1 MERIIYK
8 LTSPNGKI
16 YIGRTNN
23 FEDRMVQHKYEAVTR
38 RKNYPLYRAIRKY
51 GWDTFNKEIIAAT
64 STEQNA
70 QILEEAFIVKY
81 NSVKKGYNATYT
93 GSGGNLWNGKTEE
106 EKQRFREK
114 MSHCVSGEKNGMYGK
129 KQSDEAKEKQRQ
141 KAKGR
146 FSLQWYI
153 DRNGQDE
160 GTKLYHE
167 RCENLSKRKMLRNE
181 KGTFISSL

>member
-1 MERIIYK
+1 MEHIIYK
-8 LTSPNGKI
+8 LTSPTGKV
-16 YIGRTNN
+16 YIGRTYDFSKRMIEHKHCALTKKMNN
-23 FEDRMVQHKYEAVTR
+23 SLYKAV
-38 RKNYPLYRAIRKY
+38 RKY
-51 GWDTFNKEIIAAT
+51 GWENITKEIIATAPT
-64 STEQNA
+64 QENA
-70 QILEEAFIVKY
+70 QILEEALIKQF
-81 NSVKKGYNATYT
+81 NSVKQGYNDTYI
-93 GSGGNLWNGKTEE
+93 GSGGNVFENLP
-106 EKQRFREK
+106 EKLEQFRKK
-114 MSHCVSGEKNGMYGK
+114 MSQATAGEKNGMYGK

>member
-1 MERIIYK
+1 MYTISISEQLTFEKIEVII
-8 LTSPNGKI
+8 
-16 YIGRTNN
+16 
-23 FEDRMVQHKYEAVTR
+23 
-38 RKNYPLYRAIRKY
+38 RKNLK
-51 GWDTFNKEIIAAT
+51 
-64 STEQNA
+64 
-70 QILEEAFIVKY
+70 LE
-81 NSVKKGYNATYT
+81 
-93 GSGGNLWNGKTEE
+93 L
-106 EKQRFREK
+106 
-114 MSHCVSGEKNGMYGK
+114 
-129 KQSDEAKEKQRQ
+129 SDEAKEKQRQ

>member
-1 MERIIYK
+1 MEHIIYK
-8 LTSPNGKI
+8 LTSPSGKV
-16 YIGRTNN
+16 YIGRTHN
-23 FEDRMVQHKYEAVTR
+23 FQDRMAQHKYEAKTN
-38 RKNYPLYRAIRKY
+38 RKGFTLYKAIRKY
-51 GWDTFNKEIIAAT
+51 GWDNFTKEIIATAPT
-64 STEQNA
+64 QETA
-70 QILEEAFIVKY
+70 QILEEALIKQF
-81 NSVKKGYNATYT
+81 NSVKKGYNDTYV
-93 GSGGNLWNGKTEE
+93 GSGGNVFEQYP
-106 EKQRFREK
+106 EKLEQFRKK
-114 MSHCVSGEKNGMYGK
+114 MSQATAGEKNGMYGK